1 MKQNGD
7 ATSVAYTSSS
17 NTNAIEIVSPG
28 ESKIGAATLVVEAN
42 ATEVASP
49 NNRMVTGANTDK
61 MQVASPKRNLPH
73 ADLIGYYQFLTF
85 RTHDSIDEYLT
96 RISNENISTS
106 LKQYKADEY
115 LDCSLKGAYLN
126 GKVLVYLSNFLK
138 EKDGELYDLV
148 AFSIMPNHLHILFKQ
163 KEEIGKTVKRL
174 KGASSV
180 MINRMLDRKGVFW
193 EKGYFDKA
201 IRDEVHFETVYNYIA
216 NNAIKA
222 GLSDARERFYGIYE

>member
-1 MKQNGD
+1 MKPNGD
-7 ATSVAYTSSS
+7 ATSVAYASSS
-17 NTNAIEIVSPG
+17 NTNAIEIASPG
-28 ESKIGAATLVVEAN
+28 ESKIGAATLVAEDDNIIN
-42 ATEVASP
+42 AT
-49 NNRMVTGANTDK
+49 K
-61 MQVASPKRNLPH
+61 VASPKRNLPH

-115 LDCSLKGAYLN
+115 LDRSLKGAYLN
-126 GKVLVYLSNFLK
+126 GKVLVHLSNFLE
-138 EKDGELYDLV
+138 EKDGELYELV
-148 AFSIMPNHLHILFKQ
+148 AFSIMPNHLHILFRQ

-201 IRDEVHFETVYNYIA
+201 IRDEAHFETVYNYIA

>member
-1 MKQNGD
+1 MKPNGD

-17 NTNAIEIVSPG
+17 NTNAIEIASPG
-28 ESKIGAATLVVEAN
+28 ESKIGAATLVVEDDNIIN
-42 ATEVASP
+42 AT
-49 NNRMVTGANTDK
+49 K
-61 MQVASPKRNLPH
+61 VASPKRNLPH

-115 LDCSLKGAYLN
+115 LDRSLKGAYLN
-126 GKVLVYLSNFLK
+126 GKVLVHLSNFLE
-138 EKDGELYDLV
+138 EKDGELYELV
-148 AFSIMPNHLHILFKQ
+148 AFSIMPNHLHILFRQ

-201 IRDEVHFETVYNYIA
+201 IRDEAHFETVYNYIA

>member
-17 NTNAIEIVSPG
+17 NTNAIEIASPG
-28 ESKIGAATLVVEAN
+28 ESKIGAATSVAEDDNIIN
-42 ATEVASP
+42 AT
-49 NNRMVTGANTDK
+49 K
-61 MQVASPKRNLPH
+61 VASPKRNLPH

-115 LDCSLKGAYLN
+115 LDRSLKGAYLN
-126 GKVLVYLSNFLK
+126 GKVLVHLSNFLE
-138 EKDGELYDLV
+138 EKDGELYELV
-148 AFSIMPNHLHILFKQ
+148 AFSIMPNHLHILFRQ

-201 IRDEVHFETVYNYIA
+201 IRDEAHFETVYNYIA